1 MANFFDRMLGRQP
14 KEGSGSMARNR
25 LQLVLVHDRI
35 SLPPERLRE
44 LKEELLAV
52 IARYV
57 PVDGSAIDI
66 SLVQPDRNS
75 SKIVAE
81 IPFGKGTIQLEG
93 GLHDYTEDD
102 DLDNG
107 ADVAP
112 RAVKED
118 DETDTPD
125 AL

>member
-52 IARYV
+52 IARHV
-57 PVDGSAIDI
+57 PVDGNTVDI
-66 SLVQPDRNS
+66 TLVQPDRNS

-81 IPFGKGTIQLEG
+81 IPFGKGAIQLEG

-102 DLDNG
+102 DLEGDTDVST
-107 ADVAP
+107 DVADD
-112 RAVKED
+112 KEI
-118 DETDTPD
+118 
-125 AL
+125 L

>member
-14 KEGSGSMARNR
+14 KESSGSVARNR

-44 LKEELLAV
+44 MKEELLAV

-57 PVDGSAIDI
+57 PVDSNSVEIA
-66 SLVQPDRNS
+66 LVQPDRNS

-81 IPFGKGTIQLEG
+81 IPFGKGVIQLEG

-102 DLDNG
+102 DLEPGSEPESAEPN
-107 ADVAP
+107 AP
-112 RAVKED
+112 ETKSSD
-118 DETDTPD
+118 DMS
-125 AL
+125 

>member
-14 KEGSGSMARNR
+14 KEGSGSMARDR

-35 SLPPERLRE
+35 NLPPERLRE

-57 PVDGSAIDI
+57 PVDGSTVDI
-66 SLVQPDRNS
+66 TLVQPDRNS

-81 IPFGKGTIQLEG
+81 IPFGKGAIQLEG

-102 DLDNG
+102 DL
-107 ADVAP
+107 
-112 RAVKED
+112 E
-118 DETDTPD
+118 DETDGAEASPRAAD
-125 AL
+125 DESNPL

>member
-14 KEGSGSMARNR
+14 KEGSGSMARDR

-35 SLPPERLRE
+35 NLPPERLRE

-57 PVDGSAIDI
+57 PVDGSTVDI

-81 IPFGKGTIQLEG
+81 IPFGKGSIQLEG

-102 DLDNG
+102 DLEVEDG
-107 ADVAP
+107 AEVPP
-112 RAVKED
+112 RAVED
-118 DETDTPD
+118 DETDP
-125 AL
+125 L

>member
-1 MANFFDRMLGRQP
+1 MANFFDRMLGRQA
-14 KEGSGSMARNR
+14 KEGSSSMARDR

-35 SLPPERLRE
+35 NLPPERLRE

-57 PVDGSAIDI
+57 PVDGSTVDI
-66 SLVQPDRNS
+66 TLVQPDRNS

-81 IPFGKGTIQLEG
+81 IPFGKGAIQLEG

-102 DLDNG
+102 DLEEDSEAS
-107 ADVAP
+107 ADGI
-112 RAVKED
+112 KDKD
-118 DETDTPD
+118 DETDP
-125 AL
+125 L

>member
-14 KEGSGSMARNR
+14 KDGSGSVARNR

-52 IARYV
+52 ISRYV
-57 PVDGSAIDI
+57 PVDGNAIDI
-66 SLVQPDRNS
+66 TLVQPDRNS

-81 IPFGKGTIQLEG
+81 IPFGKGAIQLEG
-93 GLHDYTEDD
+93 GLHNYTEDD
-102 DLDNG
+102 DLDASEEPSTHTN
-107 ADVAP
+107 
-112 RAVKED
+112 E
-118 DETDTPD
+118 ETPSRHDGE